1 MKFASAERQNGVFKV
16 PSEVGW
22 WKVRIWEVTT
32 VEVRVFILSSCTVT
46 VVQNVT
52 YWTRIPVVWSQ
63 VQLFRYFNNR
73 RGCIWNN
80 WVICKITE
88 LKGLE
93 DDLTFFFYLL
103 VEKHPDCNE
112 GAPPEA
118 DLKWWN
124 LFIIY
129 LHRTCSSSRS
139 SRLWKCN
146 NCSGWINL
154 PWCRYMREE

>member
-93 DDLTFFFYLL
+93 DDLRSDFFFFTYWWRSTQIVMKVPPWGWFKVMESFHYL
-103 VEKHPDCNE
+103 PS
-112 GAPPEA
+112 P
-118 DLKWWN
+118 N
-124 LFIIY
+124 LQQLSVLTFMKVQQ
-129 LHRTCSSSRS
+129 L
-139 SRLWKCN
+139 
-146 NCSGWINL
+146 
-154 PWCRYMREE
+154 